1 MHSNNKRSIF
11 VSAVHCLMFSLLMND
26 FFTYEATSQVVNK
39 AIISNYH
46 IPSEKFSYQN
56 TVHSQRQKKKVKI

>member
-1 MHSNNKRSIF
+1 
-11 VSAVHCLMFSLLMND
+11 MFSLLMND

-56 TVHSQRQKKKVKI
+56 TVHSQRQKKSENIVQAMLMHFFTIYVK